1 MADQQ
6 EPSGSSITPALKVT
20 LVVALISVSGV
31 IFNSCYN
38 ARAQRELEREQ
49 FESNLILKAIGSGDK
64 KLSYDNLRF
73 LVEGGLIRGESDK
86 VSRLLQDTTFHFHLP
101 SDKPVA
107 KSSEPSSSLFSHP
120 YPTPAFSGIVLDE
133 ATAQPLKDA
142 IVFVKTDRLERRV
155 AESQITSADGQF
167 ILHYPPRSFS
177 LTYRCLGYS
186 DQSIRLGAGMHFKA
200 PLIIRLKKLS
210 SYQHLD

>member
-1 MADQQ
+1 MGF
-6 EPSGSSITPALKVT
+6 PSCRWAILIWDLRVASI
-20 LVVALISVSGV
+20 
-31 IFNSCYN
+31 N
-38 ARAQRELEREQ
+38 AAAQRTLEREQ

-73 LVEGGLIRGESDK
+73 LIEGGLIRPESDK
-86 VSRLLQDTTFHFHLP
+86 VSKLLQNPSFHFRLP
-101 SDKPVA
+101 AGKPVV
-107 KSSEPSSSLFSHP
+107 EPSETSWSLLPPPRS
-120 YPTPAFSGIVLDE
+120 YPIPTFSGIVLDE
-133 ATAQPLKDA
+133 ATAQPLKGV

-200 PLIIRLKKLS
+200 PLIIRLRKLS
-210 SYQHLD
+210 NYKHLN